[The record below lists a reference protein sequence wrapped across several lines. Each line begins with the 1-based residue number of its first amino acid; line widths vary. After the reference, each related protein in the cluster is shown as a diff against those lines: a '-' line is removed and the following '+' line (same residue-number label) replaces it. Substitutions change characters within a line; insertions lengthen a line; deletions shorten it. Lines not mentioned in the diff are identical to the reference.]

1 MTTETSPL
9 SRQPTVLDYS
19 SPTQFRF
26 MIHQLPKVEFFTTAA
41 NIPSITLGELVI
53 PTPYKS
59 IPILGDNLTFDN
71 LTISF
76 IVDEELQNY
85 RSIHD
90 WMVGIGFPKSRQQFI
105 DFRSGGGNL
114 GSNTP
119 QAGAG
124 GDKSSGRMPDIG
136 DIGPAIADRAF
147 FSDATLT
154 ILSNKNN
161 PVMEVRFQ
169 DVLPVALSGLDYSQN
184 VTDVEYQTATI
195 DFRYKLY
202 EMVPIETWRSSD

>member
-1 MTTETSPL
+1 MTTDTSPL

-41 NIPSITLGELVI
+41 NIPAISLGELVI

-85 RSIHD
+85 RTIHD
-90 WMVGIGFPKSRQQFI
+90 WLIGIGFPKSKQQFI
-105 DFRSGGGNL
+105 DFRNS

-119 QAGAG
+119 QAGPG
-124 GDKSSGRMPDIG
+124 GIGSDIG
-136 DIGPAIADRAF
+136 TVGNATADKAF
-147 FSDATLT
+147 YSDATLT

-161 PVMEVRFQ
+161 PIVEVRFA
-169 DVLPVALSGLDYSQN
+169 DLFPVALSGLDYNQN
-184 VTDVEYQTATI
+184 VTDVEYLTATI

-202 EMVPIETWRSSD
+202 EMVTIE

>member
-1 MTTETSPL
+1 MTTDTSPL

-41 NIPSITLGELVI
+41 NIPAISLGELVI

-71 LTISF
+71 LSISF

-85 RSIHD
+85 KTIHD
-90 WMVGIGFPKSRQQFI
+90 WMIGIGFPKSRQQFI
-105 DFRSGGGNL
+105 DFRNS

-119 QAGAG
+119 QEGQG
-124 GDKSSGRMPDIG
+124 GNTGTGISNKDIG
-136 DIGPAIADRAF
+136 GRGGPAIADKAF
-147 FSDATLT
+147 YTDATLT

-161 PVMEVRFQ
+161 PIVEVRFS
-169 DVLPVALSGLDYSQN
+169 DLFPVALSGLDYNQN
-184 VTDVEYQTATI
+184 VTDVEYITATI

-202 EMVPIETWRSSD
+202 EMVSIE

>member
-1 MTTETSPL
+1 MTTDTSPL

-41 NIPSITLGELVI
+41 NIPSISLGKLVI

-59 IPILGDNLTFDN
+59 IPILGDTLTFDN

-85 RSIHD
+85 RTIHD

-124 GDKSSGRMPDIG
+124 GDKSSGRMPDVG
-136 DIGPAIADRAF
+136 DIGPAIADKAF

-202 EMVPIETWRSSD
+202 EMVPIET

>member
-1 MTTETSPL
+1 MTTDTSPL

-41 NIPSITLGELVI
+41 NIPDISLGELVI
-53 PTPYKS
+53 PTPYKQ
-59 IPILGDNLTFDN
+59 IPILGDQLTFGN
-71 LTISF
+71 LLVSF
-76 IVDEELQNY
+76 IVDEELANY
-85 RSIHD
+85 KTIHD

-105 DFRSGGGNL
+105 DFRRSQ
-114 GSNTP
+114 SNTP
-119 QAGAG
+119 QAGEG

-136 DIGPAIADRAF
+136 DVGKPIADKAF

-154 ILSNKNN
+154 ILTNKNN

-169 DVLPVALSGLDYSQN
+169 DVFPVSLSGLDYNQN
-184 VTDVEYQTATI
+184 VTDVEYLTATI

-202 EMVPIETWRSSD
+202 EMVKL

>member
-1 MTTETSPL
+1 MTTDTSPL

-41 NIPSITLGELVI
+41 NIPAISLGELVI

-71 LTISF
+71 LSISF

-85 RSIHD
+85 RTIHD
-90 WMVGIGFPKSRQQFI
+90 WMIGIGFPKSRQQFI
-105 DFRSGGGNL
+105 DFRNS

-119 QAGAG
+119 QEGQG
-124 GDKSSGRMPDIG
+124 GNTGTGISNKDIG
-136 DIGPAIADRAF
+136 GRGGPAIADKAF
-147 FSDATLT
+147 YTDATLT

-161 PVMEVRFQ
+161 PIVEVRFS
-169 DVLPVALSGLDYSQN
+169 DLFPVALSGLDYNQN
-184 VTDVEYQTATI
+184 VADVEYLTATI

-202 EMVPIETWRSSD
+202 EMVTIE

>member
-202 EMVPIETWRSSD
+202 EMVPIET